1 MILEITMHDHPAL
14 RTRGRAV
21 EKTDAKIHRLAEE
34 MIETMLD
41 AEGIGLAAQQVG
53 LPLQMFV
60 LDVPQMKDRPS
71 AMRVDGKQADFE
83 ALMPMVLINPVIE
96 PFGRTRIESEGCLSF
111 PGLRG
116 DVPRPL
122 SIRIK
127 AQTLSGDEISFEAD
141 GLLAR
146 AVQHEFDHLQG
157 ILFIDRMSEEDRLQE
172 LPEDVRQLARPALVA
187 GR

>member
-1 MILEITMHDHPAL
+1 MILEISTHDHPAL
-14 RTRGRAV
+14 RTKGRTV
-21 EKTDAKIHRLAEE
+21 EIVDAKIRRLAEE
-34 MIETMLD
+34 MIETMRD
-41 AEGIGLAAQQVG
+41 ADGIGLAAQQVG

-60 LDVPQMKDRPS
+60 LEVPHMKDRPS
-71 AMRVDGKQADFE
+71 AMRMDGKPVDFE
-83 ALMPMVLINPVIE
+83 ALMPMVVINPEIE
-96 PFGRTRIESEGCLSF
+96 LLGRTRIGNEGCLSF

-116 DVPRPL
+116 DVLRPFSVRVQAL
-122 SIRIK
+122 
-127 AQTLSGDEISFEAD
+127 TLDGDTISFEAD

-172 LPEDVRQLARPALVA
+172 LPEDVRQLARPGLVA

>member
-1 MILEITMHDHPAL
+1 MVLEITEHDHPAL
-14 RTRGRAV
+14 RTKGRAI
-21 EKTDAKIHRLAEE
+21 EKVDAKIRRLAEE
-34 MIETMLD
+34 MIETMQHAD
-41 AEGIGLAAQQVG
+41 GIGLAAQQVG

-71 AMRVDGKQADFE
+71 TMRIGEKPVDVE
-83 ALMPMVLINPVIE
+83 AHMPMVLLNPKIE
-96 PFGRTRIESEGCLSF
+96 PFGYTRTENEGCLSF

-116 DVPRPL
+116 DVPRL
-122 SIRIK
+122 ISVRVN
-127 AQTLSGDEISFEAD
+127 AQNLDGEEISFEAD

-157 ILFIDRMSEEDRLQE
+157 ILFIDRMSDEDRLE
-172 LPEDVRQLARPALVA
+172 DLPEDVRQLARPALVA